1 MTKKPFKTWK
11 KTIIVYKD
19 TTITLVDPN

>member
-1 MTKKPFKTWK
+1 MK